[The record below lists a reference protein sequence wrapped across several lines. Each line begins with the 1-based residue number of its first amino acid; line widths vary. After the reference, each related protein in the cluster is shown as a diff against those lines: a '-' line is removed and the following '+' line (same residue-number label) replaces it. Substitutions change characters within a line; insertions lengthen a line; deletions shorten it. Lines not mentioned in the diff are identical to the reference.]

1 MHSLSPTPQLLKLD
15 HYASGVALNLDG
27 VGWSFLFILREL
39 AWLRGFWPYH
49 LPWSPRPLTKKA
61 TAPEVPIP
69 GPGERSG

>member
-1 MHSLSPTPQLLKLD
+1 M
-15 HYASGVALNLDG
+15 DG

-49 LPWSPRPLTKKA
+49 LPWSPRPPTKEA